1 MTNLAR
7 FARSPADHSVARQSF
22 TTTDGVSGSN
32 SQNGCVAQP
41 RALYECGERMQ
52 QTNIRQR
59 IAEATAEELTTARDD
74 YMHLSRALRG
84 MATIA
89 SRPLK

>member
-1 MTNLAR
+1 
-7 FARSPADHSVARQSF
+7 
-22 TTTDGVSGSN
+22 
-32 SQNGCVAQP
+32 
-41 RALYECGERMQ
+41 MQ